1 MGNRGDSQPAACTQ
15 PASTSPDQD
24 SESWAVLLPSPANN
38 PSMPSITVGESW
50 AAVCCG
56 SPEEQRN
63 SVMMQKETEN
73 PVAYPG
79 GERDQRGRDNQ
90 MEKKKKS
97 ESKCFLIIIVS
108 REHRMTPH
116 GPSWL

>member
-1 MGNRGDSQPAACTQ
+1 
-15 PASTSPDQD
+15 
-24 SESWAVLLPSPANN
+24 
-38 PSMPSITVGESW
+38 
-50 AAVCCG
+50 
-56 SPEEQRN
+56 
-63 SVMMQKETEN
+63 MMQKETES